1 MNYIKSSLHSSFL
14 NFLKSYTTKRTKCA
28 KRLIII
34 SAILAAFV
42 SGSCGSTPAAN
53 PSPDPEQEET
63 KRDAGAPQ
71 STGDVWVALRS
82 GNSERAKAYFTGE
95 VDVHAVNPENGMTP
109 LHYAASNNDHQLS
122 AYFIFMGADV
132 DALDNQG
139 RTPLA
144 INVSN
149 SSEQDKQ
156 ARTTHALIEG
166 KSKIFTPMPGNTT
179 PGAVALTKPNVLNA
193 MVETTSIISTEN
205 AEGKTLIDLALD
217 RPDSKIHMEAAEILI
232 RAGAYSSAPLFSYL
246 APAVRSLNFNLRIG
260 DGITPLHYAARQ
272 EYTGLIEYLLE
283 RDVDVNVK
291 TAAGSTPLHEAAMT
305 GNITN
310 MEMLIAKGADVNA
323 QDAKGNSVMHIAI
336 PTKSHQEALSLLLK
350 SNANPN
356 LRDEHGDSPL
366 HILITLNRDG
376 VMVKTLLEGGANA
389 SVRNIDGKTPLYLAV
404 EESKPDYIPLLLS
417 YNADIFAADNKGL
430 TPFEKVLTENTALL
444 PLFITPETVLH
455 SDGAGNT
462 ILHIAVAHRS
472 KVDIVNVIL
481 DNGAQVDARN
491 KEGDTSLNI
500 AVRQNDEPA
509 GALLLSKNADIFAA
523 NSKGESPLYSAF
535 FPPDKKFRQWMLTS
549 QTLAAR
555 DGLDNTALHYAA
567 QWKLDGYIP
576 LMATLGSDVEARNA
590 TGETPLFTAV
600 RYDAPSTIRALTTT
614 AGASINARDKLGN
627 TALHAA
633 VRWDASNAGAS
644 LIALGIDVN
653 AHALNGK
660 TALHDAVR
668 TGKMEMELLLTKN
681 GADINARDAEGNTPL
696 MEAIAGGFS
705 PPAKRLAAL
714 GADVSARNAAG
725 DTPLHLAVKMN
736 NADLA
741 ATLLQS
747 GTSIHARNSHGQTPF
762 RIALVTSSA
771 MVSLILANNRVIL
784 ADDDGLSPLHIAI
797 RDKAPLLMIQ
807 AIIDQKA
814 RLTAVDS
821 AGRIPLRLAADAD
834 NWALA
839 KLLTEA
845 GSDVFSEA
853 GDGKSPATI
862 ALAKGKEAVDALFS
876 GGAIS
881 MKDRSGNTILHYAA
895 QSGTLEEID
904 QLIGL
909 GADKYAQNI
918 SGETPAESAIR
929 WKRPDIAAVLQ

>member
-1 MNYIKSSLHSSFL
+1 MCYIKTSPLSS
-14 NFLKSYTTKRTKCA
+14 RA
-28 KRLIII
+28 KRFIIII
-34 SAILAAFV
+34 SVASLALV
-42 SGSCGSTPAAN
+42 SGACGSTPD
-53 PSPDPEQEET
+53 PKLPDEKEIES
-63 KRDAGAPQ
+63 DADVSQ
-71 STGDVWVALRS
+71 SVSQSEGDVWTALRS

-109 LHYAASNNDHQLS
+109 LHYAANNNDHQLA
-122 AYFIFMGADV
+122 AYFIFIGADV

-139 RTPLA
+139 RTALA
-144 INVSN
+144 INVSH
-149 SSEQDKQ
+149 SGDTDKQ

-166 KSKIFTPMPGNTT
+166 KSNIFTPMPGNAT
-179 PGAVALTKPNVLNA
+179 PGAVALTKPNVLKA
-193 MVETTSIISTEN
+193 MLETPSIISTEN
-205 AEGKTLIDLALD
+205 AEGKTLLDLALD

-232 RAGAYSSAPLFSYL
+232 RAGAYSPAPLFSYL
-246 APAVRSLNFNLRIG
+246 APAVRTSNFNLRIG

-272 EYTGLIEYLLE
+272 EYTGLIGYLLD
-283 RDVDVNVK
+283 RDADVNMK

-336 PTKSHQEALSLLLK
+336 PPGSHQEALILLLK
-350 SNANPN
+350 NNANPN

-376 VMVKTLLEGGANA
+376 AMVKTLLEGGANA
-389 SVRNIDGKTPLYLAV
+389 SIRNIDGKTPLYLAV
-404 EESKPDYIPLLLS
+404 EENKPDYIPLLLS

-430 TPFEKVLTENTALL
+430 TPFEKALTENTALL

-462 ILHIAVAHRS
+462 ILHIAVVRRS
-472 KVDIVNVIL
+472 SVDVAGAIL

-491 KEGDTSLNI
+491 KAGDTSLNI

-509 GALLLSKNADIFAA
+509 GTLLLSKNADIFAA
-523 NSKGESPLYSAF
+523 NSMGESPLYSAF
-535 FPPDKKFRQWMLTS
+535 FPPDKKLRQWMLTS
-549 QTLAAR
+549 QTLAVR
-555 DGLDNTALHYAA
+555 DGLGNTALHCAA
-567 QWKLDGYIP
+567 QWKLDEYIP

-600 RYDAPSTIRALTTT
+600 KYDATSTIRVLTAT
-614 AGASINARDKLGN
+614 AGASINTRDRLGN

-668 TGKMEMELLLTKN
+668 TGKTGMELLLTRN

-696 MEAIAGGFS
+696 MEAIAGGIS

-714 GADVSARNAAG
+714 GADVSVRNTAG
-725 DTPLHLAVKMN
+725 DTPLHLAVKIN

-741 ATLLQS
+741 ATLLQL
-747 GTSIHARNSHGQTPF
+747 GASIHARNSQGQTPF

-771 MVSLILANNRVIL
+771 MVSLLLAENRVIL

-797 RDKAPLLMIQ
+797 RDNAPLVMIQ
-807 AIIDQKA
+807 TIIDRNA

-821 AGRIPLRLAADAD
+821 AGKIPLRLAADAD

-839 KLLTEA
+839 KILTEA

-853 GDGKSPATI
+853 GDGKSPATV
-862 ALAKGKEAVDALFS
+862 ALAKGKDAVDALFS
-876 GGAIS
+876 GTAIS
-881 MKDRSGNTILHYAA
+881 MRDRSGNTILHYAA
-895 QSGTLEEID
+895 QYGTFEEIS
-904 QLIGL
+904 QLINL

-918 SGETPAESAIR
+918 SGDTPAEAAAR
-929 WKRPDIAAVLQ
+929 WKRPDIVAALQ